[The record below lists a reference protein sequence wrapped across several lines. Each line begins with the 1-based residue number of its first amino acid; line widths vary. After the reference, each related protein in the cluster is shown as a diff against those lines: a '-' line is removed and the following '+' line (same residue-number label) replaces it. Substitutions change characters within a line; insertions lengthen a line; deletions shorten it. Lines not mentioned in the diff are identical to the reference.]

1 MASSETNP
9 DPSKSDVTS
18 NLEKARNLAE
28 EARRRAANTAQ
39 TSADHIED
47 GTKTVAEEAKRRIGA
62 TADDLVEGAQ
72 GTTRRIGEGI
82 SGLGDGIRRRVGE
95 TPQDIRDS
103 ARRRIGD
110 TSDNPIVE
118 AQEAGDDA
126 GPKSSDG
133 PRGINSN
140 LANDEDVATDDAAK
154 SRGASQSTESFLM
167 GDPPASEP
175 PPPPKKGWGAGQ
187 KVPLAIIA
195 ALALLCALASIIT
208 IFLANFSSGR
218 SVSTGLPSST
228 STALTN
234 TASITGA
241 VSSAISATRSIT
253 ASVGSVITAT
263 RSITGVANS
272 VTTTIRSVSGT
283 VTAPITGTGGSAAA
297 PVAAAVAT
305 PTPTP
310 QPSLVQRLLNFLG
323 LGPRTPP
330 APPSATAVAGGVAKP
345 NTSPLATPQAGAASA
360 ITGTVRAPTSTIGA
374 TGAITGSTSVTS
386 TKPVTTSAAAGA
398 STGSTSTVTSTTSS
412 GNTGAGTGTTGTTT
426 GSTGTTTDSTGATT
440 GSTGTTGST
449 EGTKEIPKT
458 GAAANDSLRVCS
470 GANYGGGECA
480 NDSTVLPRGINRLY
494 ASWSPSLVAGR
505 NFDVVWYGMEHGR
518 MIIIRSYDC
527 NWNAAKGAHT
537 CTGDAYSSVSSSS
550 AYIQA
555 NPAKWGN
562 TVPVNQYRVEL
573 QINGQILMQQNFSV
587 R

>member
-1 MASSETNP
+1 MASSEINP
-9 DPSKSDVTS
+9 DPSKSDMTS

-39 TSADHIED
+39 TSTDHIED
-47 GTKTVAEEAKRRIGA
+47 GTKTVADNTRKGAEEAKRRIGV
-62 TADDLVEGAQ
+62 TADELIEGEQ
-72 GTTRRIGEGI
+72 VTTRRIGEGI

-95 TPQDIRDS
+95 TPRDIRDGS
-103 ARRRIGD
+103 RRRIGD
-110 TSDNPIVE
+110 TSDNLIVE
-118 AQEAGDDA
+118 AQEAGNDA
-126 GPKSSDG
+126 LPQNSDG
-133 PRGINSN
+133 SRGINNN
-140 LANDEDVATDDAAK
+140 LANDEDIATSDTAK

-175 PPPPKKGWGAGQ
+175 LPPPKKGLGAGQ
-187 KVPLAIIA
+187 KVPLAIIG

-218 SVSTGLPSST
+218 SVSTRLPSST
-228 STALTN
+228 STSLTN
-234 TASITGA
+234 TASITG
-241 VSSAISATRSIT
+241 
-253 ASVGSVITAT
+253 SVGSVITAT

-283 VTAPITGTGGSAAA
+283 VTGTGGSAATS
-297 PVAAAVAT
+297 VAAAVTT
-305 PTPTP
+305 PSPTP
-310 QPSLVQRLLNFLG
+310 QPSLIQRLISFLG

-345 NTSPLATPQAGAASA
+345 NTSPLATPQAAASNTGAASA
-360 ITGTVRAPTSTIGA
+360 IIGTVRAPTSTIGA

-386 TKPVTTSAAAGA
+386 TKPVTIGTAVGA
-398 STGSTSTVTSTTSS
+398 STSSTSTVTSTTSS
-412 GNTGAGTGTTGTTT
+412 GGTGTVTGTTGTTT
-426 GSTGTTTDSTGATT
+426 DSSGATTDSSGAKT

-480 NDSTVLPRGINRLY
+480 NDATVLPRGINRLY

-505 NFDVVWYGMEHGR
+505 NFDVVWYGMERGR

-562 TVPVNQYRVEL
+562 TVPVNQYRVAL
-573 QINGQILMQQNFSV
+573 QINDQILIQQNFSV